1 MTQAPLSQQTLL
13 SQQALPRRS
22 PSVRNDEAP
31 LTTGRGAALYIGA
44 LFGPGLL
51 LLPGLAAAEAGP
63 ASVLAWAGLLV
74 LSALFAAVFS
84 ALGRRFTSAGGVI
97 GYVGA
102 GLGAR
107 AATVTGWSFLA
118 GVVAGAPVVCLIGA
132 GYVTVLTGGGRPER
146 ALIAAALLIA
156 VLALAAGGLRTS
168 AGAQLVLVA
177 LLLVVV
183 IVAVVGSAP
192 ASHAAN
198 WAPFAPHGWQAI
210 GHAAATLM
218 LSFVG
223 WEAVAPLTA
232 RFADP
237 ARQLPRVVGIALA
250 VTSAAYLGL
259 AIATVSVLGTGA
271 VTSAPLAA
279 LLRTAVGPAGTA
291 AAAVA
296 AVVLTLGAVNA
307 YVTGAAAMTRELTSP
322 AGGGARPA
330 PRFLI
335 WIAAFGFALIA
346 AYGVGAASPAALV
359 ALPTTL
365 FLVVYLGCM
374 ISAVRV
380 LQGRARLAAVPAAA
394 VVAVVLGYCGFAL
407 LAPLAVALAAL
418 VARPLAVALRTRGH
432 AAAGRL
438 PGRAPWQARGD
449 PADGARG
456 RAAELMPGHAAGC
469 RRVTHP
475 PPPRQAEPIPIS
487 ELSRLCSD
495 YPCRAG
501 MSDPRRS
508 V

>member
-1 MTQAPLSQQTLL
+1 VDGQRAETCHRVRAVLEQHEFMTKAT
-13 SQQALPRRS
+13 PRRS
-22 PSVRNDEAP
+22 TATRQEGVP

-74 LSALFAAVFS
+74 LSGLFAAVFS

-97 GYVGA
+97 GYVHA

-107 AATVTGWSFLA
+107 TATVTGWSFLT

-132 GYVTVLTGGGRPER
+132 GYVTELTGGSRPER

-183 IVAVVGSAP
+183 IVAVAGSAP

-198 WAPFAPHGWQAI
+198 WTPFAPHGWQAI

-223 WEAVAPLTA
+223 WEAVAPLTT

-259 AIATVSVLGTGA
+259 AIATVGVLGSGA
-271 VTSAPLAA
+271 GTSAPLAA

-307 YVTGAAAMTRELTSP
+307 YVTGAAAMSGELTRRAGAGSADGSAT
-322 AGGGARPA
+322 AGGTDTATASATEGAARPA
-330 PRFLI
+330 PRFLAA
-335 WIAAFGFALIA
+335 IACFGFGLIA
-346 AYGVGAASPAALV
+346 LYGLGLASPAALV
-359 ALPTTL
+359 AIPTTL

-374 ISAVRV
+374 TSAVRV
-380 LQGRARLAAVPAAA
+380 LTGRARLAAVPAAV
-394 VVAVVLGYCGFAL
+394 VVAVVLGYCGWAL
-407 LAPLAVALAAL
+407 LAPLAVAVAAL
-418 VARPLAVALRTRGH
+418 IARP
-432 AAAGRL
+432 
-438 PGRAPWQARGD
+438 
-449 PADGARG
+449 GARERG
-456 RAAELMPGHAAGC
+456 PMPGSSQPAE
-469 RRVTHP
+469 
-475 PPPRQAEPIPIS
+475 RQAASPPAGAVLVFDS
-487 ELSRLCSD
+487 SR
-495 YPCRAG
+495 
-501 MSDPRRS
+501 
-508 V
+508 

>member
-1 MTQAPLSQQTLL
+1 MTQATPLP
-13 SQQALPRRS
+13 LPAS
-22 PSVRNDEAP
+22 LTDGAP

-74 LSALFAAVFS
+74 LSGLFAAVFS

-97 GYVGA
+97 GYVRA

-107 AATVTGWSFLA
+107 AATVTGWSFLT

-132 GYVTVLTGGGRPER
+132 GYVTELTGGGRPER
-146 ALIAAALLIA
+146 SLIAAALLIA

-168 AGAQLVLVA
+168 AGAQLVLVG

-183 IVAVVGSAP
+183 VVAVAGSAP
-192 ASHAAN
+192 ASHTAN
-198 WAPFAPHGWQAI
+198 WTPFAPHGWQAI
-210 GHAAATLM
+210 GHAASTLM

-259 AIATVSVLGTGA
+259 AIATVSVLGSGA
-271 VTSAPLAA
+271 GTSAPLAA

-296 AVVLTLGAVNA
+296 AIVLTLGAVNA
-307 YVTGAAAMTRELTSP
+307 YVTGAAAMGGELARP
-322 AGGGARPA
+322 AGAAARATTADDSATDGAGLSTAGSAIASATSGATDGATRPA

-335 WIAAFGFALIA
+335 GIACFGFALIA
-346 AYGVGAASPAALV
+346 LYGLGLASPAALV
-359 ALPTTL
+359 AIPTTL

-374 ISAVRV
+374 TSAVRV
-380 LQGRARLAAVPAAA
+380 LHGRARLAAAPAAV
-394 VVAVVLGYCGFAL
+394 VVAVVLGYCGWAL

-418 VARPLAVALRTRGH
+418 LARPLATAVRT
-432 AAAGRL
+432 
-438 PGRAPWQARGD
+438 
-449 PADGARG
+449 RG
-456 RAAELMPGHAAGC
+456 RAAADRTRGDKAADRTRGDKAAD
-469 RRVTHP
+469 RTR
-475 PPPRQAEPIPIS
+475 EPES
-487 ELSRLCSD
+487 AAF
-495 YPCRAG
+495 AG
-501 MSDPRRS
+501 IGR
-508 V
+508 

>member
-1 MTQAPLSQQTLL
+1 MTQAPLPQH
-13 SQQALPRRS
+13 ALRS
-22 PSVRNDEAP
+22 PAARKDEAP

-84 ALGRRFTSAGGVI
+84 ALGRRFTAAGGVI

-107 AATVTGWSFLA
+107 AAAVTGWSFLT

-132 GYVTVLTGGGRPER
+132 GYVTELTGGGRPER

-156 VLALAAGGLRTS
+156 VLALAAVGLRTS

-177 LLLVVV
+177 LLLLVV
-183 IVAVVGSAP
+183 IVAVAGSVP
-192 ASHAAN
+192 ASHTAN
-198 WAPFAPHGWQAI
+198 WTPFAPHGWQAV

-223 WEAVAPLTA
+223 WEAVAPLTS

-250 VTSAAYLGL
+250 VTSTAYLGL
-259 AIATVSVLGTGA
+259 AIATVGVLGTGA
-271 VTSAPLAA
+271 GTSTPLAA

-291 AAAVA
+291 AAAAA

-307 YVTGAAAMTRELTSP
+307 YVTGAAAMTGELTRPADGGSP
-322 AGGGARPA
+322 GSGTAAAGTGARPA
-330 PRFLI
+330 PRFLLS
-335 WIAAFGFALIA
+335 IAAFGFALIA
-346 AYGVGAASPAALV
+346 LYGLGLASPAALV
-359 ALPTTL
+359 AIPTTL

-380 LQGRARLAAVPAAA
+380 LRGRARLAAAPAAA
-394 VVAVVLGYCGFAL
+394 VVVVVLGYCGLAL
-407 LAPLAVALAAL
+407 LAPLVVALATL
-418 VARPLAVALRTRGH
+418 VARPLAAALRTRGRE
-432 AAAGRL
+432 AALMSGPAAGGRL
-438 PGRAPWQARGD
+438 LVNKPTAAR
-449 PADGARG
+449 R
-456 RAAELMPGHAAGC
+456 
-469 RRVTHP
+469 T
-475 PPPRQAEPIPIS
+475 
-487 ELSRLCSD
+487 
-495 YPCRAG
+495 
-501 MSDPRRS
+501 
-508 V
+508 